1 MGNEAGEGGVWDV
14 IFADPQLS
22 KADGTDPKDTESEG
36 RICADTFEAGADCV
50 LEALSIVVGAGILTS
65 GGSSVLW
72 LPSVSGAVE
81 EAEWLPSGGSLLG
94 SLTDLGIPEACL
106 RVVRAAA
113 AADRAISVVLEST
126 TAELLD
132 PVVSLYFA
140 SWLADSASVE
150 GFVSAG
156 VSDIFL
162 NGSCFGNIHY
172 RNPRFCA
179 YV

>member
-1 MGNEAGEGGVWDV
+1 MGTEAGEGGVWDV
-14 IFADPQLS
+14 IFTDPQLS
-22 KADGTDPKDTESEG
+22 KADGTDPTDAESEG

-50 LEALSIVVGAGILTS
+50 LEALSIIVGAGIFTS

-81 EAEWLPSGGSLLG
+81 GVEWLPSGGCLVG

-106 RVVRAAA
+106 WVVRAAA
-113 AADRAISVVLEST
+113 ASADSVVLEST

-132 PVVSLYFA
+132 PVVSLYVA
-140 SWLADSASVE
+140 SWLADSASAE

-179 YV
+179 FV